1 MSARVTNGQSY
12 VVFPLGDRRFAL
24 PTADVVELS
33 RSGRVQKFPHTSS
46 ALEGVLVRRG
56 EVLPVWN
63 LARTLVGCPD
73 MIQKMWLV
81 TRCNFSGEELTAIP
95 VSGECQMV
103 QAQTLLPSQDTS
115 GRAQGVI
122 MMDNHPIEVLD
133 VQRLRTDG
141 GLQDSGKAP
150 REEKGKTL

>member
-1 MSARVTNGQSY
+1 MSAAVTHGQSY
-12 VVFPLGDRRFAL
+12 VVFPLGARRFAL

-33 RSGRVQKFPHTSS
+33 RSGRVQKFPHTSP

-63 LARTLVGCPD
+63 LARTLVGCED
-73 MIQKMWLV
+73 AVQKMWLV

-103 QAQTLLPSQDTS
+103 QTQTLHPSQDTP
-115 GRAQGVI
+115 GRTLGII
-122 MMDNHPIEVLD
+122 MMENQPIEVLD
-133 VQRLRTDG
+133 LQRLRTDP
-141 GLQDSGKAP
+141 GLRDSGKAP
-150 REEKGKTL
+150 REEEGKKL